1 MFHQWLDSR
10 GLLSEKHRIRK
21 MDIPDLRLETTRDH
35 GTNIDQID
43 YIEEPITYQ
52 KFFTEYLLRNKPCVL
67 GSWATDSWRN
77 RAEWVKNNE
86 PNLDYL
92 VEKFGK

>member
-1 MFHQWLDSR
+1 
-10 GLLSEKHRIRK
+10 
-21 MDIPDLRLETTRDH
+21 MDIPDLRLETNQDH

-52 KFFTEYLLRNKPCVL
+52 NFFTEYLLRNKPCVL
-67 GSWATDSWRN
+67 GSWATDSWKS

-92 VEKFGK
+92 VEKFGKNNIPPQHLVILCFGALKN